1 MPSIVQTTCAAFAL
15 QQKLP
20 IVAVYCFVRA
30 TTQMHGEEKCCVIQN
45 VDYNLHYSFVL
56 ERKNNVLYNQKMQDS
71 ELLKRIGIAIKA
83 LRTKKGMTQQ
93 ELSELCKV
101 DRGFISSVE
110 RGTRN
115 VSVLTLCLMINML
128 GVDFVSFIK
137 DMDTIQ

>member
-1 MPSIVQTTCAAFAL
+1 
-15 QQKLP
+15 
-20 IVAVYCFVRA
+20 
-30 TTQMHGEEKCCVIQN
+30 MHGEEKCCVISN
-45 VDYNLHYSFVL
+45 VDYNLHYGFVL